1 MHDELVPDVDIRRS
15 LSMIFATPLV
25 VLDWPDSDR
34 FNAELAELVLAR
46 EQKETSRNTVRSN
59 AGGWQS
65 PGNLITWREPCIDVF
80 RRRIEKTVS
89 GLLQQ
94 LVRDNGS
101 NRSFKLLIDA
111 WANANRSGDYNVAHT
126 HPNCMW
132 SGCYYVTPGQPD
144 PKIKWNGLLELFD
157 PREAANYVQVP
168 NTVLDART
176 LIDNKPGRMLL
187 WPSWLRHMVHPYV
200 GEGTRISIAFNVN
213 VVEQK
218 AEG

>member
-1 MHDELVPDVDIRRS
+1 MHDELVPDVDIRHS

-34 FNAELAELVLAR
+34 FNTELAELVLAR
-46 EQKETSRNTVRSN
+46 EHEAAGRDTIRSN

-94 LVRDNGS
+94 LVRDKGS
-101 NRSFKLLIDA
+101 NRSFNLLIDA
-111 WANANRSGDYNVAHT
+111 WANVNRNGDYNVAHT

-144 PKIKWNGLLELFD
+144 PKVTWNGLLELFD
-157 PREAANYVQVP
+157 PREAANYVQVS

-218 AEG
+218 VES